1 MKKFK
6 DLTKEEQT
14 SVKKIV
20 YETNVGIAGLGLLGF
35 TVKKLAPTK
44 KNLQK
49 FQEQFNG
56 HPLCGCVACLELAKT
71 FVKASAE
78 IREEV
83 IAESMNDLACWRG
96 INS

>member
-6 DLTKEEQT
+6 DLNKKEQGL
-14 SVKKIV
+14 VKDKI
-20 YETNVGIAGLGLLGF
+20 YNTNVDIASLGLLGF

-56 HPLCGCVACLELAKT
+56 HPICGCVACLELAKT
-71 FVKASAE
+71 FVKASHE

-83 IAESMNDLACWRG
+83 ITESMNDLTRWG
-96 INS
+96 G